1 MAAPPGPTSLTGLI
15 LAAGFGSRL
24 GHDMPKALI
33 PWGEGTILD
42 HQLARLREAGVGEVA
57 VVVGFQKERIA
68 AHVQGRPGIRL
79 VENPRYMDTNTA
91 KSMLLGLQA
100 LPHGGVVTLNGDV
113 VFDPGILPL
122 ILDRPDT
129 TSLAVD
135 PRVCGEE
142 EIKYRVRAG
151 RLQALSKQTHG
162 EGEAVGVNY
171 FAPDDRGLL
180 ATALAYAEDGAYF
193 ERGVEFILPFT
204 RNPVRCVP
212 IGQRRAMEIDFPED
226 LDAARRLFAR

>member
-1 MAAPPGPTSLTGLI
+1 
-15 LAAGFGSRL
+15 
-24 GHDMPKALI
+24 MPKALI
-33 PWGEGTILD
+33 PWAGKTILE
-42 HQLARLREAGVGEVA
+42 HQLDGLLAAGVGDTW
-57 VVVGFQKERIA
+57 VVVGFQAEKVRA
-68 AHVQGRPGIRL
+68 RLQGRAGVRF
-79 VENPRYMDTNTA
+79 VENPRFMETNTA

-100 LPHGGVVTLNGDV
+100 MPPGRVVTLNGDV
-113 VFDPGILPL
+113 VFDPGVLPL
-122 ILDRPDT
+122 VLDRPDA

-135 PRVCGEE
+135 PRVCGDE
-142 EIKYRVRAG
+142 EIKYRVRDG
-151 RLQALSKQTHG
+151 RLQALNKQTHG